1 MPNIQRH
8 IVKKNNHCINIFLKE
23 KIFVLFADDSF
34 RKRVQRATTIAPAV
48 QSQPHTAPQGSGLRE
63 MWDDQVLGR
72 LSSSFGFL
80 RFSSFPSLSF
90 FSLMSFSTSL
100 LSKSQLTYLS
110 FLGPWRYLTRWD
122 GKSKRQMMFKAK
134 IGWGTWGWINPLSL
148 LLLIF
153 TQVMISASWDGAPCQ
168 AQRCV
173 QNLACPS
180 PCAPLPACSLSL
192 SFSLSLL

>member
-80 RFSSFPSLSF
+80 RFFFLSFPFLFFPDVFFYIFAEQKSAYLPIFSRTLEIFNSL
-90 FSLMSFSTSL
+90 
-100 LSKSQLTYLS
+100 
-110 FLGPWRYLTRWD
+110 RW
-122 GKSKRQMMFKAK
+122 KK
-134 IGWGTWGWINPLSL
+134 
-148 LLLIF
+148 
-153 TQVMISASWDGAPCQ
+153 
-168 AQRCV
+168 
-173 QNLACPS
+173 
-180 PCAPLPACSLSL
+180 
-192 SFSLSLL
+192 